1 MRAIGVG
8 LLRLL
13 LLSTLLWSPAGLAA
27 EPPRVLRAVSLPDVV
42 EPLLPAVV
50 SISVLKQNRAP
61 QPEHEKTTKPTPVL
75 GSGFIIDPDGSIVTN
90 RHVIADAYR
99 ITVTLDDGTSYP
111 ARLLGTNALPDLAL
125 LKIDA
130 GHPLPAVSFGD
141 SDALRIG
148 DTVVV
153 IGNPL
158 GLASS
163 ISVGVVSALNRNLD
177 QTMLDDFIQ
186 TDAAINHGSSGGPM
200 FNLNGE
206 VVGVSWALLAPGDYE
221 GSVGIGLAI
230 PSRDA
235 AFVVDQLRRYGWW
248 HAGFAGMR
256 LQQITPETAMA
267 LGLSDTG
274 GGIVASIWPDGP
286 AQAAG
291 IMEGDVV
298 LEVNHRRF
306 PDVRALRRY
315 LSETAP
321 QTTVPVRLWR
331 WRQPQTMELTLD
343 SWPPSAAALD
353 PAGQPVMLPSD
364 EDRPLTPTLGLTMS
378 SVTDT
383 QRKAQVLAGGRLGV
397 AVVAVAPNSLAADAG
412 LVADDII
419 LRVQDEV
426 AATPE
431 QVQKAVDAAQQQ
443 GAGIILFLVQRQGTP
458 RWLPMRLHP
467 R

>member
-1 MRAIGVG
+1 MRRAHLIVFAM
-8 LLRLL
+8 LLP
-13 LLSTLLWSPAGLAA
+13 LSTALASA
-27 EPPRVLRAVSLPDVV
+27 PPRVLGTASLPDVV
-42 EPLLPAVV
+42 APLLPAVV
-50 SISVLKQNRAP
+50 SISVLKQNREP
-61 QPEHEKTTKPTPVL
+61 PPEHDETTKPAPVL

-130 GHPLPAVSFGD
+130 SHPLPAVSFGD
-141 SDALRIG
+141 SNALRIG

-177 QTMLDDFIQ
+177 QTMIDDFIQ
-186 TDAAINHGSSGGPM
+186 TDAAINPGNSGGPM
-200 FNLNGE
+200 FNLKGE
-206 VVGVSWALLAPGDYE
+206 VVGVNWALLAPGRFE

-230 PSRDA
+230 PSRDV

-256 LQQITPETAMA
+256 LQQITPEIAMA
-267 LGLSDTG
+267 LGLSGTG

-286 AQAAG
+286 AEAAG
-291 IMEGDVV
+291 ITEGDVV
-298 LEVNHRRF
+298 LEFNHRHF

-315 LSETAP
+315 ISETAP
-321 QTTVPVRLWR
+321 QTKVPVLLWR
-331 WRQPQTMELTLD
+331 WRHGQTVDLTVD

-353 PAGQPVMLPSD
+353 PAGQPVVLPSD
-364 EDRPLTPTLGLTMS
+364 EERPLTPTLGLTMS
-378 SVTDT
+378 IVTDA
-383 QRKAQVLAGGRLGV
+383 QRKAQGLAGGRPGV
-397 AVVAVAPNSLAADAG
+397 VVVAVAVG
-412 LVADDII
+412 GFFLV
-419 LRVQDEV
+419 RRTRRRSVV
-426 AATPE
+426 TKPE
-431 QVQKAVDAAQQQ
+431 EQEDKAV
-443 GAGIILFLVQRQGTP
+443 I
-458 RWLPMRLHP
+458 
-467 R
+467 